1 MDSSQAYTL
10 RKTAR
15 TFIWI
20 YTGPNTASNVRSLIA
35 NHVTELK
42 NFNFWTY

>member
-15 TFIWI
+15 TLIWD
-20 YTGPNTASNVRSLIA
+20 
-35 NHVTELK
+35 
-42 NFNFWTY
+42 